1 MSAAAIPHAAARRQ
15 AQRRSRSRVARTPV
29 GKRAFDLLAVLGT
42 LPLWLPLA
50 AAIAAAVAL
59 TSPGPVFFVQRRY
72 TRGGRR
78 FVLLKFRTMVAVA
91 PADPV
96 ADPAWSYAHKLR
108 RDPRVT
114 PLGRWLRR
122 SSLDELPQLWNV
134 IAGDMSLVGPRPLPV
149 AERGEYGRAF
159 ARYCRVT
166 PGLTGLWQVSG
177 RSDLPYAAKARLDTR
192 YVRNRSWRLDAWIL
206 ARTARAV
213 LTGRGAY

>member
-1 MSAAAIPHAAARRQ
+1 M
-15 AQRRSRSRVARTPV
+15 V
-29 GKRAFDLLAVLGT
+29 GTA
-42 LPLWLPLA
+42 PLWLPVA
-50 AAIAAAVAL
+50 AAIAVAVKAN
-59 TSPGPVFFVQRRY
+59 SPGPVLFAQHRY

-78 FVLLKFRTMVAVA
+78 FVLLKFRTMQAAA

-96 ADPAWSYAHKLR
+96 ADPAWSFAHKLR

-114 PLGRWLRR
+114 PVGRWLRR

-134 IAGDMSLVGPRPLPV
+134 LLGEMTLVGPRPLPV
-149 AERGEYGRAF
+149 AERGVYGRAF
-159 ARYCRVT
+159 ARYCRVK

-206 ARTARAV
+206 LRTLRAV
-213 LTGRGAY
+213 VTGRGAY